1 MKATNIFTKIMDL
14 IEKET
19 DMPLIEKDLNK
30 WLVEEPRNH
39 IIYEIYKNA
48 SKNREL

>member
-1 MKATNIFTKIMDL
+1 MKPTNIFTKIMDL

-19 DMPLIEKDLNK
+19 DIPIVSKRLNN
-30 WLVEEPRNH
+30 WLAESPRNQK
-39 IIYEIYKNA
+39 IYEIYMTA